1 MTSDTVGLRRITVV
15 TALAVA
21 LVVPLFLSDFF
32 QFEASEIAVL
42 AILVL
47 SLVLLTGFVGQISF
61 CQYSFAAIG
70 AFTVG
75 SLVGGHHW
83 SFWLALVVGVAFSGV
98 VGILVGIPAL
108 RLSGLFLAILTVAV
122 ALFFDR
128 FLLAPGTLD
137 SFSGGLEPWRVGRPA
152 LFGIKLDG
160 PYAFYVFTLGA
171 FALTAWLVWNLRIGK
186 TGRVLRAIKGSE
198 IAASMIGIDVTL
210 WKLAAF
216 ALSAGLAGLAGGL
229 LVAGVG
235 AVSPPSFDLLHS
247 IQIAALVTVMGVES
261 IASAAAGALA
271 LVAGPELLTHTP
283 ISPDYFPLIVGGVL
297 IIQLVFA
304 PQGVVKKT
312 ADDVKHL
319 LAKRRGEQPPAPEAI
334 TEEIAARRKPA
345 KTR

>member
-1 MTSDTVGLRRITVV
+1 VNDNVRLRRITVV
-15 TALAVA
+15 AALAVA
-21 LVVPLFLSDFF
+21 IVVPLFISNFY

-47 SLVLLTGFVGQISF
+47 SLVVITGYVGQISF

-83 SFWLALVVGVAFSGV
+83 SFWLALVVAVAFSSV

-128 FLLAPGTLD
+128 FLLAAGTWD
-137 SFSGGLEPWRVGRPA
+137 SFSGGLNPWRVGRPSF
-152 LFGIKLDG
+152 FGIGLDG
-160 PYAFYVFTLGA
+160 PYAYYAFTLGA
-171 FALTAWLVWNLRIGK
+171 FAVMAWLVWNLRIGK
-186 TGRVLRAIKGSE
+186 TGRVLRAIRGSE

-216 ALSAGLAGLAGGL
+216 GLSAGLAGLAGGL
-229 LVAGVG
+229 LAAGVG
-235 AVSPPSFDLLHS
+235 GVSPPSFDFLHS
-247 IQIAALVTVMGVES
+247 IQIAALATVMGVES

-271 LVAGPELLTHTP
+271 LVAVPEILTHTP
-283 ISPDYFPLIVGGVL
+283 ISADYFPLFVGGVL
-297 IIQLVFA
+297 IVQLVFA
-304 PQGVVKKT
+304 PQGAVPKMVE
-312 ADDVKHL
+312 DIKHL
-319 LAKRRGEQPPAPEAI
+319 LARGRHGEPDA
-334 TEEIAARRKPA
+334 TTDEISA
-345 KTR
+345 KVTV

>member
-1 MTSDTVGLRRITVV
+1 MNDNVRLRRITVV
-15 TALAVA
+15 AALAVA
-21 LVVPLFLSDFF
+21 IVVPLFISNFY

-47 SLVLLTGFVGQISF
+47 SLVVITGYVGQISF

-83 SFWLALVVGVAFSGV
+83 SFWLALVVAVAFSSV

-128 FLLAPGTLD
+128 FLLAAGTWD
-137 SFSGGLEPWRVGRPA
+137 SFSGGLNPWRVGRPSF
-152 LFGIKLDG
+152 FGIGLDG
-160 PYAFYVFTLGA
+160 PYAYYAFTLGA
-171 FALTAWLVWNLRIGK
+171 FAVMAWLVWNLRIGK
-186 TGRVLRAIKGSE
+186 TGRVLRAIRGSE

-216 ALSAGLAGLAGGL
+216 GLSAGLAGLAGGL
-229 LVAGVG
+229 LAAGVG
-235 AVSPPSFDLLHS
+235 GVSPPSFDFLHS
-247 IQIAALVTVMGVES
+247 IQIAALATVMGVES

-271 LVAGPELLTHTP
+271 LVAVPEILTHTP
-283 ISPDYFPLIVGGVL
+283 ISADYFPLFVGGVL
-297 IIQLVFA
+297 IVQLVFA
-304 PQGVVKKT
+304 PQGAVPKMVE
-312 ADDVKHL
+312 DIKHL
-319 LAKRRGEQPPAPEAI
+319 LARGRHGEPDA
-334 TEEIAARRKPA
+334 TTDEISA
-345 KTR
+345 KVTV

>member
-1 MTSDTVGLRRITVV
+1 MSMTRLRHGTVG
-15 TALAVA
+15 VA
-21 LVVPLFLSDFF
+21 LLLALLLPLLLSGFY
-32 QFEASEIAVL
+32 QFEASEIAILGVL
-42 AILVL
+42 AL
-47 SLVLLTGFVGQISF
+47 SIVLLTGFVGQISF

-83 SFWLALVVGVAFSGV
+83 SFWLALIVAVAFSSL

-128 FLLAPGTLD
+128 FVLAPGTWD
-137 SFSGGLEPWRVGRPA
+137 SFSGGLEPWRVGRPS
-152 LFGIKLDG
+152 FFRIGLDG

-186 TGRVLRAIKGSE
+186 TGRVLRAIRGSE
-198 IAASMIGIDVTL
+198 VAASMIGIDVTL

-229 LVAGVG
+229 LAAGVG
-235 AVSPPSFDLLHS
+235 AVSPPSFDFLHS
-247 IQIAALVTVMGVES
+247 VTIAAIVTVMGVES
-261 IASAAAGALA
+261 VASAAAGAIA

-283 ISPDYFPLIVGGVL
+283 ISPDYFQLIVGAVL
-297 IIQLVFA
+297 IVQLVFA
-304 PQGVVKKT
+304 PQGVVRKT
-312 ADDVKHL
+312 SDDVKHL
-319 LAKRRGEQPPAPEAI
+319 ISRRRGDGSPSVTAELEKVGA
-334 TEEIAARRKPA
+334 
-345 KTR
+345 